1 MEWAQRSTRLLLVL
15 GVIFLWATPA
25 LSQTVPPMTD
35 HNSIPAIAT
44 DPLGDLHLVWLEGVV
59 GEYTIMYSTGNGS
72 RWSEPEMVIDDVSVI
87 DLQILIRPDGVPCA
101 VWSLLQLFQSCR
113 QADGWTPV
121 EVVAERSFSATYLG
135 AYAPT
140 GELEVL
146 YLEPINS
153 VFFDEILLNSADEVV
168 TFLEFA
174 IDSTGG
180 YHAFWWDFTDGRGW
194 MWSRSS
200 DGGATWSSE
209 ASLAPT
215 LPLAGGTLVGVDDR
229 GAVHNVLLGAFEAS
243 HLSWTAGSGWS
254 SIESVAFEV
263 PAARGDLA
271 IASDGDLV
279 VVTAGTE
286 GAFSL
291 AKPAGAPWREPEQ
304 VEGTAGRSIDSV
316 VIAPRR
322 DGRAEVLW
330 HEVGAEGFNQARVG
344 GETLVSAVP
353 TPMDLNL
360 DPLVIATSVAIT
372 AGLLFLVPF
381 PAEIFNN
388 TLAAHHDEIL
398 GWVRR
403 GKREGRRFW
412 DSAWGIL
419 LFLVASA
426 LLYGFLDPGF
436 GFNPSSVSTLA
447 GLLIGVAITTFG
459 FALPTLVLRRARS
472 KEWGRLHALPLALL
486 VGIGCVVLSRVIGFL
501 PGYLYGIVLGV
512 AFTREV
518 SDQQEAGEVAVASA
532 FVLALSV
539 GSWVMLGL
547 ARGSSRAGVM
557 ADLGEAALATV
568 VVSGFEALTIG
579 LLPLGG
585 MPGKVLFDQKK
596 LWWIVIWGLSVLA
609 FFHALVNPQSGY
621 LIDSALVPVAT
632 TIGLLGGF
640 TLFSFA
646 LWGFFRL
653 RERRS
658 LAR

>member
-1 MEWAQRSTRLLLVL
+1 
-15 GVIFLWATPA
+15 
-25 LSQTVPPMTD
+25 
-35 HNSIPAIAT
+35 
-44 DPLGDLHLVWLEGVV
+44 
-59 GEYTIMYSTGNGS
+59 
-72 RWSEPEMVIDDVSVI
+72 
-87 DLQILIRPDGVPCA
+87 
-101 VWSLLQLFQSCR
+101 
-113 QADGWTPV
+113 
-121 EVVAERSFSATYLG
+121 
-135 AYAPT
+135 
-140 GELEVL
+140 
-146 YLEPINS
+146 LEPTSSIL
-153 VFFDEILLNSADEVV
+153 FDEILLNTADELV
-168 TFLEFA
+168 TFPEFA
-174 IDSTGG
+174 IDSNGG

-194 MWSRSS
+194 MWSHSS

-209 ASLAPT
+209 ASLSTT

-229 GAVHNVLLGAFEAS
+229 GGVHNVLLGAFEAS
-243 HLSWTAGSGWS
+243 HFSWTAGSGWS
-254 SIESVAFEV
+254 SNETVAFEA

-271 IASDGDLV
+271 VASDGDLI
-279 VVTAGTE
+279 VVTAGTD

-291 AKPAGAPWREPEQ
+291 SKPAGAPWREPEQ
-304 VEGTAGRSIDSV
+304 VEGTGGRSIDSV

-330 HEVGAEGFNQARVG
+330 HEVGAVGFNQARVG

-353 TPMDLNL
+353 APMDVNL

-388 TLAAHHDEIL
+388 TLAEHHDEIL

-403 GKREGRRFW
+403 RRKREGRRFW
-412 DSAWGIL
+412 ESAWGIL
-419 LFLVASA
+419 VFLVASA

-436 GFNPSSVSTLA
+436 GFNTSSVSTLA

-459 FALPTLVLRRARS
+459 FAMPTLVLRRARS
-472 KEWGRLHALPLALL
+472 KEWGRLRALPLALL

-518 SDQQEAGEVAVASA
+518 SDQQEATEVAVAST

-547 ARGSSRAGVM
+547 VRVGSEAGVM
-557 ADLGEAALATV
+557 SDLVEAALATV

-596 LWWIVIWGLSVLA
+596 FWWIVIWGLSVLA

-621 LIDSALVPVAT
+621 LVDSALVPVAT
-632 TIGLLGGF
+632 TIGLLVAF
-640 TLFSFA
+640 TLLSFA

-653 RERRS
+653 RQRRT
-658 LAR
+658 LPR